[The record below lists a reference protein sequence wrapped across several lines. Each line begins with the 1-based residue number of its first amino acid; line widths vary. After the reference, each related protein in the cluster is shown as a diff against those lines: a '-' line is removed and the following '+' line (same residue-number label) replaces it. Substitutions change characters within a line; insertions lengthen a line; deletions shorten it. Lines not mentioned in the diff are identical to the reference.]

1 MNNDNT
7 TSSTEVTST
16 LPVATTETA
25 TTTIEVAGG
34 KVRKVTPV
42 KTIKKV
48 TPVDTGKKPVNKPV
62 NKKAK
67 LGTEGSDKPAKPK
80 PVKVVQTPEEVL
92 AAREK
97 ELRKKYKRIVEG
109 SIRKETDGLHAGK
122 ITVVI
127 ACATKNCLNTRRVA
141 TSDLF
146 QVKFCEECIDAIRKN
161 RRKAKKKAARK
172 EAQAAKKELET
183 ASA

>member
-80 PVKVVQTPEEVL
+80 PVKVLYLTM
-92 AAREK
+92 
-97 ELRKKYKRIVEG
+97 
-109 SIRKETDGLHAGK
+109 
-122 ITVVI
+122 
-127 ACATKNCLNTRRVA
+127 
-141 TSDLF
+141 TSLM
-146 QVKFCEECIDAIRKN
+146 
-161 RRKAKKKAARK
+161 
-172 EAQAAKKELET
+172 
-183 ASA
+183 